1 MTVSIDRIKEELG
14 YFDNRSEAEKVLDNE
29 RDDFWQTALRELL
42 AYREGC
48 DPAERL
54 PDYDVPVR
62 IQWEWEGTRCQTIA
76 TRTIYEGVEI
86 WLPTN
91 TGCNYVPVELV
102 FRWHPLPGG
111 E

>member
-1 MTVSIDRIKEELG
+1 MGKVSVEGVLEQLRQLSKDQFCGVDIRPGLVLSLELLLG
-14 YFDNRSEAEKVLDNE
+14 YL
-29 RDDFWQTALRELL
+29 
-42 AYREGC
+42 EGC
-48 DPAERL
+48 DPAETL
-54 PDYDVPVR
+54 PEYDVPVW

-76 TRTIYEGVEI
+76 TRTVYEGVEI